1 MIVRVFSSGTGRG
14 QGPINYLL
22 SSKDHTGVTR
32 KVLPKIM
39 EGNPNTTIEIINS
52 ISREWKYV
60 SGVIAFRDNEKP
72 TQEQMLLV
80 IDKFKKTFCAGLSA
94 NQFNALFILHR
105 DKNND
110 EIHFVVPMTEL
121 STSKRL
127 NIHPPLKKNL
137 ELYKLFS
144 SVLNHELGFA
154 QIVPDNLKIGLPSH
168 KLKSPEF
175 KADNRK
181 NTVLQTHIKQ
191 AIVSGKVQNRNQL
204 CNYLEDELGVHV
216 HRQGKDYISI
226 RLPGDQKNR
235 RLKGPM
241 FEENAN
247 YSDILEASRKSKVP
261 VKLTDTQYQEQKA
274 KLNELIDER
283 AAFNT
288 IAYSKAK
295 PVRLGG
301 EARAEKYIQPA
312 MPKTTITKETTPM
325 ANNTVIKRIIREA
338 LMRMLLGTPTKK
350 PVYQVPNIKQVL
362 NRKNEVREK
371 AYPSNRNNPPVSNGA
386 IYSLMRTIDQVKL
399 SIHEAITDLAN
410 AKSPKERVIAEQRL
424 KQLQELEHQLGM
436 QLHEAK
442 LNIGNNLNNLRLKQ

>member
-14 QGPINYLL
+14 QGPVNYLL
-22 SSKDHTGVTR
+22 SSIDHTGATR
-32 KVLPKIM
+32 KIMPKLM
-39 EGNPNTTIEIINS
+39 EGNSNTTIEIINS
-52 ISREWKYV
+52 ISRDWKYV
-60 SGVIAFRDNEKP
+60 SGVIAFRDSEKP
-72 TQEQMLLV
+72 TQEQMLKV
-80 IDKFKKTFCAGLSA
+80 IDKFKQTFFAGLSA
-94 NQFNALFILHR
+94 SQYNALFVLHR
-105 DKNND
+105 DKDNH

-121 STSKRL
+121 STGKRL
-127 NIHPPLKKNL
+127 NIHPVGQKNL
-137 ELYKLFS
+137 DLYQTFS
-144 SVLNHELGFA
+144 KVLNQELGYA
-154 QIVPDNLKIGLPSH
+154 QIVPDPLKIALPSH

-226 RLPGDQKNR
+226 RLPGNQKNR

-241 FEENAN
+241 FDENAN
-247 YSDILEASRKSKVP
+247 YRDMLETSRKSKVP
-261 VKLTDTQYQEQKA
+261 VKLTDTEYQEQKA
-274 KLNELIDER
+274 KLNELINER

-288 IAYSKAK
+288 MAYSKAK

-301 EARAEKYIQPA
+301 EARAEKYVQPA
-312 MPKTTITKETTPM
+312 MPKITITKETIPM
-325 ANNTVIKRIIREA
+325 ANNTVIKRMIRDA

-350 PVYQVPNIKQVL
+350 TVHQVPNLKQVL

-371 AYPSNRNNPPVSNGA
+371 AYPSTRNNPPVSNGA
-386 IYSLMRTIDQVKL
+386 IYSLMRTIDQVKM

-410 AKSPKERVIAEQRL
+410 ARSPKERVIAEQRL
-424 KQLQELEHQLGM
+424 KQLQELENQLGM

-442 LNIGNNLNNLRLKQ
+442 LSIGNHQNNLKLKH

>member
-1 MIVRVFSSGTGRG
+1 MIVRVFASGTSRG
-14 QGPINYLL
+14 EPAINYLL
-22 SSKDHTGVTR
+22 SEKNHTGANR
-32 KVLPKIM
+32 SFKPKVL
-39 EGNPNTTIEIINS
+39 EGNANITTQIINT
-52 ISREWKYV
+52 ISRDWKYV

-72 TQEQMLLV
+72 TQEQMLNV
-80 IDKFKKTFCAGLSA
+80 IDKFKQTFLAGLSA
-94 NQFNALFILHR
+94 NQFNALFVLHR
-105 DKNND
+105 DKGND
-110 EIHFVVPMTEL
+110 EIHFVVPMIEL
-121 STSKRL
+121 TTGKRL
-127 NIHPPLKKNL
+127 NIHPPGQKNQNF
-137 ELYKLFS
+137 YRLFS
-144 SVLNHELGFA
+144 SVLNQELGFA
-154 QIVPDNLKIGLPSH
+154 QIVPNNLKIALPSH
-168 KLKSPEF
+168 KLKSSEF
-175 KADNRK
+175 KDDQRK
-181 NTVLQTHIKQ
+181 NILLEKEVKK
-191 AIVSGKVQNRNQL
+191 AIVSGKIENRTQL
-204 CNYLEDELGVHV
+204 CKFLDEELGVSI

-226 RLPGDQKNR
+226 RLPGDQKSR
-235 RLKGPM
+235 RLRGPM

-247 YSDILEASRKSKVP
+247 YRDMLETSRKSMVP
-261 VKLTDTQYQEQKA
+261 VKLTDTEYQEQKA
-274 KLNELIDER
+274 KLNELINER

-295 PVRLGG
+295 PLRLGG

-386 IYSLMRTIDQVKL
+386 IYSLTRTIDQVKL

-442 LNIGNNLNNLRLKQ
+442 LSVGIHHNNLKLKL